1 MYDQCGCHLVRG
13 VWLERSIRVAGVTP
27 DLMAE
32 VNREATRRMAS
43 LVAPT
48 KGPHEEALRLSMGLL
63 FEQIIRK
70 MEAAKAH
77 DRPLLILY
85 R

>member
-1 MYDQCGCHLVRG
+1 MRKLFPLDVSLIKFLPV
-13 VWLERSIRVAGVTP
+13 SVAGITP

-32 VNREATRRMAS
+32 INREATRRMAS
-43 LVAPT
+43 LVAPLN
-48 KGPHEEALRLSMGLL
+48 GPHEEALRLSMGLL

-70 MEAAKAH
+70 MEAGKSH
-77 DRPLLILY
+77 DRPLLVLY